1 MIWDYIQD
9 KIIKKIDGNK
19 KELTEN
25 AAKNIRNILDLSI
38 KLNTYGNKYENA
50 NKNIESVLVIFDRQY
65 GLTNILTSGYKKAL
79 TEMCGDNF
87 KERVK
92 FLDFDKSN
100 KEEILGEI
108 NNLKEKDLVVMIQTT
123 NFRLDDFRI
132 RLHLFSKKLK
142 VIEHMHLNRNK
153 KEVWDVYVNSLE
165 YDRDYYYKTAH
176 AIKNKIDSSKKLII
190 SSRINDLCDYGVN
203 NLSNTTVKEYVDRRE
218 DTLIV
223 DGELEEAKLNIGD
236 YDNMEN
242 VGGTFPI
249 GEVFTE
255 SKEIKNMNGEVMI
268 YALANSDFTMQMYE
282 PFLIKIESGVVVEYG
297 DNAPK
302 DFIDIYNQV
311 KSYETPMIREIG
323 FGLNKAITKERFLG
337 DITAFERIYGM
348 HLSMGEKHS
357 VYKKEGLISKKTKYH
372 VDLFPVAHKVTTVN
386 KNTNQEEIIF
396 EDGKYVI

>member
-19 KELTEN
+19 KELIEN
-25 AAKNIRNILDLSI
+25 AAKNIRDILDLSI
-38 KLNTYGNKYENA
+38 KLNTHENKYQDA

-65 GLTNILTSGYKKAL
+65 GLTNILTEGYRKVSG
-79 TEMCGDNF
+79 EMYGDDF
-87 KERVK
+87 KEKVK

-100 KEEILGEI
+100 KGEILSGI

-142 VIEHMHLNRNK
+142 VMEHMHLNRNK
-153 KEVWDVYVNSLE
+153 KSVWDVYVNSLE
-165 YDRDYYYKTAH
+165 YDEKYLKETSAS
-176 AIKNKIDSSKKLII
+176 IKNKIDNSKKLTI
-190 SSRINDLCDYGVN
+190 SSGMANGGGEAATQ
-203 NLSNTTVKEYVDRRE
+203 NTKDAKNSEEKYKHN
-218 DTLIV
+218 LIV
-223 DGELEEAKLNIGD
+223 TGELEEAKLNIGD

-282 PFLIKIESGVVVEYG
+282 PFLIKIESGVVVGYG

-302 DFIDIYNQV
+302 DFVDIYNRV
-311 KSYETPMIREIG
+311 KAYETPMIREIG

-357 VYKKEGLISKKTKYH
+357 VYKKEGLVSKKTKYH
-372 VDLFPVAHKVTTVN
+372 VDLFPVVDKVSSTN
-386 KNTNQEEIIF
+386 KSTNKQEAVF
-396 EDGKYVI
+396 EKNNYRV

>member
-9 KIIKKIDGNK
+9 KIIKKIGGK
-19 KELTEN
+19 RKELVEN
-25 AAKNIRNILDLSI
+25 ATKNIRDILDLSI
-38 KLNTYGNKYENA
+38 KLNTHENKYEDG
-50 NKNIESVLVIFDRQY
+50 NKNIESILVIYDTQY
-65 GLTNILTSGYKKAL
+65 GLSNILNSGYKKVL
-79 TEMCGDNF
+79 PEMYGDNF
-87 KERVK
+87 KEKVK

-100 KEEILGEI
+100 KEEILSEI

-165 YDRDYYYKTAH
+165 YDEKYLKETSAS
-176 AIKNKIDSSKKLII
+176 IKSKVDNSKKLII
-190 SSRINDLCDYGVN
+190 KSFQKNDEN
-203 NLSNTTVKEYVDRRE
+203 NLKEIKLEVG
-218 DTLIV
+218 
-223 DGELEEAKLNIGD
+223 GELEEAKLNIGD
-236 YDNMEN
+236 YSEMEN
-242 VGGTFPI
+242 IGGTFPI

-255 SKEIKNMNGEVMI
+255 SKEIKNMNGKVMI
-268 YALANSDFTMQMYE
+268 YALANADFTMQMYE
-282 PFLIKIESGVVVEYG
+282 PFAITIESGIVVGYA

-302 DFIDIYNQV
+302 DFVDIFNQV
-311 KSYETPMIREIG
+311 KNYETPMIREIG

-372 VDLFPVAHKVTTVN
+372 VDLFPVVDNVTSLN
-386 KNTNQEEIIF
+386 KNTNKEEIIF
-396 EDGKYVI
+396 KNNKYVI

>member
-9 KIIKKIDGNK
+9 KIIKKIDGK
-19 KELTEN
+19 RKELVEN
-25 AAKNIRNILDLSI
+25 ATKNIRDILDLSI
-38 KLNTYGNKYENA
+38 KLNTHENKYEDG
-50 NKNIESVLVIFDRQY
+50 NKNIESILVIYDTQY
-65 GLTNILTSGYKKAL
+65 GLSNILNSGYKKVL
-79 TEMCGDNF
+79 SEMYGDNF
-87 KERVK
+87 KEKVK

-108 NNLKEKDLVVMIQTT
+108 DNLKEKDLVVMIQTT

-165 YDRDYYYKTAH
+165 YDREYYYNTAH
-176 AIKNKIDSSKKLII
+176 AIKNKIDSSKKLTI
-190 SSRINDLCDYGVN
+190 SSGINNEEGSGNLGSDVAAAKIEKKKVN
-203 NLSNTTVKEYVDRRE
+203 
-218 DTLIV
+218 LIV
-223 DGELEEAKLNIGD
+223 DSELEEAKLNIGD
-236 YDNMEN
+236 YSEMEN
-242 VGGTFPI
+242 IGGTFPI

-268 YALANSDFTMQMYE
+268 YALANADFTMQMYE

-323 FGLNKAITKERFLG
+323 FGLNKAITKERYLG

-372 VDLFPVAHKVTTVN
+372 VDLFPVVDFVSSVN
-386 KNTNQEEIIF
+386 KNTNTEEVIF
-396 EDGKYVI
+396 ENNKYVI